1 MIPLRDDVPTRTFPI
16 VTVILIAANVAIYL
30 YQLFLS
36 ESAYTA
42 MVYRW
47 AYIPFEYT
55 GGGQVVPDLAVPYG
69 VTVITSMFLHGGFM
83 HVAGNML
90 YLWIFGNNIEDYLG
104 KVKFIIFYVIS
115 GFAAVATYTIFDPHS
130 QVPLIGASGA
140 IAGVM
145 GAYMVLYPKARVQT
159 LIFLGFF
166 IQAVR
171 IPAKILLVFWFVLQ
185 IISGLPGLMG
195 PSQGGGVAWFA
206 HVGGFVFG
214 WLYFKLA
221 KKRPSIN
228 TWGA

>member
-16 VTVILIAANVAIYL
+16 VTVILIAVNVAIYL
-30 YQLFLS
+30 YQIFLS
-36 ESAYTA
+36 EPMHTA
-42 MVYRW
+42 MVYKW
-47 AYIPFEYT
+47 AYIPVEYT
-55 GGGQVVPDLAVPYG
+55 SRTQVVPDLAVPYG

-115 GFAAVATYTIFDPHS
+115 GLAAVVTYTIFDPHS
-130 QVPLIGASGA
+130 EIPLIGASGA

-145 GAYMVLYPKARVQT
+145 GAYMVLYPNARVQT

-166 IQAVR
+166 IQSVR
-171 IPAKILLVFWFVLQ
+171 VPAMILLVFWFILQ
-185 IISGLPGLMG
+185 IISGLPGLVG
-195 PSQGGGVAWFA
+195 PSQGGVAWFA
-206 HVGGFVFG
+206 HVGGFAFG
-214 WLYFKLA
+214 WLYFKLS

-228 TWGA
+228 YWGA